1 MSELAL
7 ESVSIYVTH
16 NTYIHIIAMDFI
28 GFVPL
33 AHFKR
38 YKFNFKRFD
47 AK

>member
-1 MSELAL
+1 MEREKEWGKERGRGSHSCSA
-7 ESVSIYVTH
+7 
-16 NTYIHIIAMDFI
+16 DFI

-33 AHFKR
+33 PHFKR

>member
-7 ESVSIYVTH
+7 ESVSICVTH
-16 NTYIHIIAMDFI
+16 NTYMAMDFI